1 MRTIKYILSIFAAG
15 VFSGGL
21 ISCSDFLETKPSTAV
36 ADSDVFTTTAGAQS
50 ALNGCYYQMRARN
63 SGGADRD
70 DDYGIPSIQ
79 MISDMCGEDM
89 MNNGRGWYVWNYNYW
104 GETQANIFRA
114 PQLWTFHYRLI
125 NNLNSVIAYVDGTE
139 GNDQDKQYIKG
150 QALAMRGW
158 AYFSLA
164 RLFQQTYAIAKDMP
178 GLPLYTEPTTENT
191 QGQPR
196 GTLEQTYAQIVS
208 DLTAAEPM
216 LEGFVRS
223 ANYPNVFNQAIVQG
237 ILSEVY
243 QVMNNWPKSEEYAK
257 KVLAQYPLSTEED
270 YTNGFNNH
278 ATASWIW
285 SIKQTEE
292 QNMGDYSLFAMW
304 YNGTRKCWTFGGFI
318 LADDFVSLFD
328 EDDIRFKQLERW
340 SEGDGD
346 NKKEFWVSF
355 KFRDNEDCRGSMVV
369 MRSDEMLLN
378 AAEALARQGKDGE
391 AKELLW
397 QLQDLRN
404 AKRTESTGDQLI
416 EDILIE
422 RRKELY
428 GEGFAVFDLIRN
440 QKPLL
445 RTGNH
450 VVYGGATPLPARSWR
465 FIYQIPGSEMK
476 NNKALVDET
485 WPAGDQNPYNG
496 VYEP

>member
-50 ALNGCYYQMRARN
+50 ALNGCYFQMRARN

-139 GNDQDKQYIKG
+139 GDDLDKQYIKG

-158 AYFSLA
+158 AYFSLS

-292 QNMGDYSLFAMW
+292 QNMGDYSPFAMW

-328 EDDIRFKQLERW
+328 EEDIRFTQLERW
-340 SEGDGD
+340 SEGEGD
-346 NKKEFWVSF
+346 NKNEFWVSF

-369 MRSDEMLLN
+369 MRSDEMILN

-391 AKELLW
+391 AKEMLW

-404 AKRTESTGDQLI
+404 AKRTESTGEQLI

-450 VVYGGATPLPARSWR
+450 VAYGGATPLPARSWR
-465 FIYQIPGSEMK
+465 FIYQIPGTEMK